1 MKKILLLIFCSVVFL
16 SASGAFMWSVLGEND
31 MVLIVPAILMFL
43 FACVFLFLLFKE
55 IFIGHNEYIFEP
67 SLLHV
72 KRKGKHILSIE
83 KEKLEKTVIIYDMLT
98 KEEDAVSFSYE
109 KKRFYIQV
117 TRENKEELKAFI
129 GGIPCK
135 IKDNILYYLISFLSH

>member
-1 MKKILLLIFCSVVFL
+1 MST
-16 SASGAFMWSVLGEND
+16 SGAFLLSMLSEND
-31 MVLIVPAILMFL
+31 MVLIVPTILMFL

-98 KEEDAVSFSYE
+98 KEEDAVSFLFE
-109 KKRFYIQV
+109 KRGFTY
-117 TRENKEELKAFI
+117 N
-129 GGIPCK
+129 
-135 IKDNILYYLISFLSH
+135 